1 MAEGNRG
8 RRRWQGN
15 LVSITRRLDPL
26 RSRQYGRLGG
36 DVVVAGA
43 RTRVDQDSAVEHPT
57 DDDRDRQLFTK
68 RQQLVHCHLI
78 EERVAAGNKKDIE
91 VACLDKPGQHR
102 RLVHAGADGSG
113 GAFFSQLGKG
123 PEPGSAGSFEMVVW
137 IVEEQDVK
145 PVEPGPP
152 EALRNRRHD
161 PVVTEVPNRSYRRDV
176 LVEGFAEI
184 ELALIARRV
193 GAEQPANLGGYDDL
207 VTWKSRHGSAHP
219 LLAKALSRERRP
231 GEISTAMPDIPC
243 HERVSLPR

>member
-1 MAEGNRG
+1 MCEGKLE

-15 LVSITRRLDPL
+15 VVSITHRLDPL

-36 DVVVAGA
+36 DVVVPGA
-43 RTRVDQDSAVEHPT
+43 RTRVDQDSAVEHST

-113 GAFFSQLGKG
+113 GALFSQLGKG
-123 PEPGSAGSFEMVVW
+123 PQPGSAGSFEMVVW

-161 PVVTEVPNRSYRRDV
+161 PVVTQGPNRSYRRDV
-176 LVEGFAEI
+176 LLERVA
-184 ELALIARRV
+184 ARVIA
-193 GAEQPANLGGYDDL
+193 
-207 VTWKSRHGSAHP
+207 
-219 LLAKALSRERRP
+219 LLARL
-231 GEISTAMPDIPC
+231 
-243 HERVSLPR
+243 